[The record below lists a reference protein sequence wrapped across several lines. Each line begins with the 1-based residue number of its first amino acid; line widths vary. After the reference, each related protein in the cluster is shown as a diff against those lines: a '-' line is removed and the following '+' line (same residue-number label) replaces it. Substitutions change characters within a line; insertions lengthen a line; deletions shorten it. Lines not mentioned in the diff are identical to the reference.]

1 MGVKGIRRKNES
13 SPLKDRIDGWIDF
26 ATKHNLFQENK
37 LDIEHLVASENIHIE
52 RVFLE
57 PEISGI
63 LKKVN
68 GTCVISVN
76 SMHHIN
82 RQRYTIAHEF
92 AHYCLHRDQAN
103 TFEDIT
109 FFRDNNNKTS
119 MEYEANEFA
128 ANLLMPK
135 QMIIDRIRAGVTSL
149 KQLAEEFGVS
159 ILAMKYQ
166 IQKLGYGLVPTE

>member
-26 ATKHNLFQENK
+26 ATSNQLFQRNK
-37 LDIEHLVASENIHIE
+37 LDIERLVASENIRIE

-57 PEISGI
+57 PEISGT
-63 LKKVN
+63 LKQVN
-68 GTCVISVN
+68 GTWVISVN

-92 AHYCLHRDQAN
+92 AHYCLHRDQDS

-109 FFRDNNNKTS
+109 FFRDNNNTS

-135 QMIIDRIRAGVTSL
+135 QMIINRIKAGVTSL

>member
-1 MGVKGIRRKNES
+1 MGVKGIRRKNEE
-13 SPLKDRIDGWIDF
+13 SPLKDRIDGWISY
-26 ATKHNLFQENK
+26 ANSNGLFQGNK
-37 LDIEHLVASENIHIE
+37 LDIEHLVVSQNIHIE

-57 PEISGI
+57 PEISGT

-68 GTCVISVN
+68 GTWIISVN
-76 SMHHIN
+76 STHHIN

-92 AHYCLHRDQAN
+92 AHYCLHKDKVN

-109 FFRDNNNKTS
+109 FFRDYNKTS
-119 MEYEANEFA
+119 IEYEANEFA
-128 ANLLMPK
+128 ANLLMPS
-135 QMIIDRIRAGVTSL
+135 QMIVNRIKEGITSL